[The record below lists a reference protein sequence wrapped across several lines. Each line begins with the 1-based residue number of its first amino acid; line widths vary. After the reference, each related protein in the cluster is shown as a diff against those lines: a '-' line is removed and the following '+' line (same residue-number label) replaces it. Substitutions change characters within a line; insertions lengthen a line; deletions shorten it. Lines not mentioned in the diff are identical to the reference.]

1 METITLGKQ
10 SQGHEEGLS
19 RINYKSDFPLAVKLV
34 KNGQPVAFPDCDFSI
49 AAKTENGFTVYKAE
63 RKNGV
68 CKHCKQD
75 GDRLIVFFDN
85 HGLGKGR
92 IEVECVID
100 NPDADYTEDGIRQ
113 ETYKAKAPIV
123 LVDDNGD
130 ALDLRLPE
138 PRVVEKVVEK
148 IVEKPVEKIV
158 EKVVEK
164 EVPLPAEIK
173 ALSEARDKA
182 MEYNTDAGVMGLF
195 NSESEVLDAL
205 ASEELISLPKDV
217 LHDGTFVEKVLDVL
231 DPTSSGLQEV
241 SLIKQ
246 FGIISLLRNYAHMK
260 GIGIP
265 LNCQQLF
272 TGICLNILSLTLR
285 SPMDIRGMFM
295 MSYFAQLD
303 IYLTDGFEIAKEME
317 VAVNSNSS
325 HEDWVNYRNSDDSEE
340 LTSYEYGGHI
350 RLLHL
355 KFDPNKVEHV
365 ITFIRNLGR
374 GCVKQIYLEPTGEID
389 REHGAQFERWL
400 LEAIKPY
407 TDKEKAIK
415 DTIGD
420 AYLCQLIPIGTNWS
434 GSGFMSIG
442 AGDDF
447 RSKGYIV

>member
-1 METITLGKQ
+1 METVTLGEQ

-148 IVEKPVEKIV
+148 IVEK
-158 EKVVEK
+158 
-164 EVPLPAEIK
+164 EVQLPSEIK
-173 ALSEARDKA
+173 TLSEATAKA
-182 MEYNTDAGVMGLF
+182 MGTHPESGSMGLF
-195 NSESEVLDAL
+195 NSESEVLNAL
-205 ASEELISLPKDV
+205 AAEELVNLPTDVLQTNSLANEVGPALSAASSTPDAVPLIKQVGLISL
-217 LHDGTFVEKVLDVL
+217 
-231 DPTSSGLQEV
+231 SG
-241 SLIKQ
+241 
-246 FGIISLLRNYAHMK
+246 NYANSR
-260 GIGIP
+260 GIGVP

-272 TGICLNILSLTLR
+272 AGVYLNNLSLTLR
-285 SPMDIRGMFM
+285 SQMDIRGMFV
-295 MSYFAQLD
+295 MSYFARLD
-303 IYLTDGFEIAKEME
+303 IYLTDEFEIAKEMS

-325 HEDWVNYRNSDDSEE
+325 HEDWVNYRNSDDSDE

-374 GCVKQIYLEPTGEID
+374 GCVKQIYLEPTGDIEK
-389 REHGAQFERWL
+389 EQFARWL

-407 TDKEKAIK
+407 TDKEKAIS

-420 AYLCQLIPIGTNWS
+420 AYLCQLTPIGTNWS
-434 GSGFMSIG
+434 GIGFMFPG
-442 AGDDF
+442 ASDGF